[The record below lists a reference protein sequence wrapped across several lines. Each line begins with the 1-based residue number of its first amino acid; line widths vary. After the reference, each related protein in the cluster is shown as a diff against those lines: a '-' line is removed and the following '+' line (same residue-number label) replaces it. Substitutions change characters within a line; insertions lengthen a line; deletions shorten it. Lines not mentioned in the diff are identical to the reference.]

1 MDNSLVFMFKFF
13 GFQGVKL
20 ELLDQLM
27 NSFLTIGVYYYA
39 GWLFFIANGT
49 FLSFLERFT
58 IRTAY
63 M

>member
-1 MDNSLVFMFKFF
+1 MFKFF

-27 NSFLTIGVYYYA
+27 NSLVTIGGYYYA
-39 GWLFFIANGT
+39 GWLFFITNGT

>member
-1 MDNSLVFMFKFF
+1 MFKFF